1 MVASLRRQRR
11 ALREFDL
18 RQIFYNCAMSDVD
31 TIRIAAL
38 AQELQGSSIFSGLG
52 ANELCQI
59 AGYCDRVTLA
69 KDEIL
74 FREGDPVIGFYI
86 VLKGCIK
93 AYRIN
98 EAGKEQVIHLIHPS
112 GSFAEPA
119 VAGLP
124 GYPAHTKALE
134 PSEVILVKAAPFLE
148 HLRVNSELA
157 LRILASLSRHLH
169 ELVSTIDSYRL
180 RNAEARLLHWFLQR
194 SGNATAPVAFELTIP
209 KSVLASELG
218 TRQETLSRLF
228 ATLRQKNVVKVKGKT
243 ITITDPAALK
253 TLFDD
258 NLRKSVPE

>member
-1 MVASLRRQRR
+1 MNDA
-11 ALREFDL
+11 
-18 RQIFYNCAMSDVD
+18 D
-31 TIRIAAL
+31 TIRTAAL
-38 AQELQGSSIFSGLG
+38 AQALQRTSIFSGLG
-52 ANELCQI
+52 AVELRQI
-59 AGYCDRVTLA
+59 AGYSERVTLA

-98 EAGKEQVIHLIHPS
+98 EAGREQVIHLIHPG

-124 GYPAHTKALE
+124 GYPAHTRALE
-134 PSEVILVKAAPFLE
+134 PGEVVLVKSGPFLD

-169 ELVSTIDSYRL
+169 ELVATIDSYRL
-180 RNAEARLLHWFLQR
+180 RNAETRLLHWLLQR
-194 SGNATAPVAFELTIP
+194 AGEPAAPVVFELGVP

-218 TRQETLSRLF
+218 TRQETLSRMF
-228 ATLRQKNVVKVKGKT
+228 GKLRKKGVVKVQGKT
-243 ITITDPAALK
+243 LTIVDPAALK
-253 TLFDD
+253 ELFDA
-258 NLRKSVPE
+258 NLSGPQ

>member
-1 MVASLRRQRR
+1 MA
-11 ALREFDL
+11 D
-18 RQIFYNCAMSDVD
+18 ID

-38 AQELQGSSIFSGLG
+38 AQELQGCSIFSGLG

-59 AGYCDRVTLA
+59 AGYCERIPLA

-74 FREGDPVIGFYI
+74 FHEGDPVIGFYI

-98 EAGKEQVIHLIHPS
+98 EAGKEQVIHLIHPN

-134 PSEVILVKAAPFLE
+134 SSEVVLVKAGPFLE
-148 HLRVNSELA
+148 HLRINSELA

-180 RNAEARLLHWFLQR
+180 RSAETRLLHWLLQR
-194 SGNATAPVAFELTIP
+194 SGDAREPVAFELGIP

-228 ATLRQKNVVKVKGKT
+228 ATLREKKIVTVKGKI
-243 ITITDPAALK
+243 ITISDPAALR

-258 NLRKSVPE
+258 NLRKSGPE